1 MIKSLLNKLL
11 ISFGKNYQI
20 DNKIDNIVLLYFIYK
35 RGVMLLR
42 GLLMFRKKVFI
53 GHNVSFIQKSNLILG
68 KGTTIESSTIF
79 DCCAA
84 NKVMLGSNVKIGRSS
99 TITITSHLSN
109 LGKGLTIGSNS
120 AIGEFSHIGCAGG
133 VSIGNDVIMGSY
145 ISFHSENH
153 IFKNLNTPI
162 RLQGVTHKGIKI
174 GNNVWVGAKVTFIDG
189 SSIGNNCVIAAG
201 AVVNDKFPDN
211 VLIGGVPAK
220 IIKNI
225 YE

>member
-1 MIKSLLNKLL
+1 MIKSLLNKIL
-11 ISFGKNYQI
+11 ISFGKKYQI
-20 DNKIDNIVLLYFIYK
+20 DNKIDYFVLLSFIYQ
-35 RGVMLLR
+35 RVVMLLR

-53 GHNVSFIQKSNLILG
+53 GHNVSFIQKSNLFLG
-68 KGTTIESSTIF
+68 IGTTIESNTIF

-84 NKVMLGSNVKIGRSS
+84 NKVFLSSNVKIGRSS
-99 TITITSHLSN
+99 TITITSHLSY

-133 VSIGNDVIMGSY
+133 VSIGNDVIMGAY
-145 ISFHSENH
+145 VSFHSENH
-153 IFKNLNTPI
+153 NFKDPNSPI

-201 AVVNDKFPDN
+201 AIVTDNFPDN

-220 IIKNI
+220 IIKKI